1 MASPKILL
9 FQLLLLLLL
18 SLTITTSLG
27 ATLLAYYPLQY
38 NATDVVSGVDGTVSS
53 VTDADAF
60 ATGSFRGDGFTW
72 IDVPPI
78 PSLSTLSYTIAA
90 WVKVDDTSV
99 QNTIFGDWID
109 PHTIWL
115 VTEASILEYHVRD
128 IYDIDIA
135 GAYTSAN
142 VVSSGVWFH
151 LAVSYNFTTG
161 SISYYINGV
170 LLQISPSAQTSS
182 AMIIPQSSSQLN
194 WQIGRKEDSGSNIVG
209 NIQKLQI
216 YSPPLTDD
224 EVAQLAGE
232 VPVNVPTI
240 DVIVIVVRTPL
251 DPSTVDTQSLINAY
265 ALRNTVPA
273 DHVEVVVRPM

>member
-1 MASPKILL
+1 MALLKILL
-9 FQLLLLLLL
+9 FQLLLLLLI
-18 SLTITTSLG
+18 SLNINTSLG

-38 NATDVVSGVDGTVSS
+38 NATEVVSGVDGI
-53 VTDADAF
+53 VTGSDDPF
-60 ATGSFRGDGFTW
+60 TTGSFRGDGATY
-72 IDVPPI
+72 IDVPAI
-78 PSLSTLSYTIAA
+78 PSFSTLSYTIAA
-90 WVKVDDTSV
+90 WVIVDDASV
-99 QNTIFGDWID
+99 QNTIFGDWSD
-109 PHTIWL
+109 LHFFWL
-115 VTEASILEYHVRD
+115 MTEATFLEYHVRD

-151 LAVSYNFTTG
+151 LAVSYNISTG
-161 SISYYINGV
+161 SVAYYVNGV
-170 LLQISPSAQTSS
+170 LLQVSPSAQSS
-182 AMIIPQSSSQLN
+182 SGMRIPQN
-194 WQIGRKEDSGSNIVG
+194 NGHTYWQIGRKEDSGSNIIG

-251 DPSTVDTQSLINAY
+251 DPSAVDTQSLINAY
-265 ALRNTVPA
+265 ALRNTIPA